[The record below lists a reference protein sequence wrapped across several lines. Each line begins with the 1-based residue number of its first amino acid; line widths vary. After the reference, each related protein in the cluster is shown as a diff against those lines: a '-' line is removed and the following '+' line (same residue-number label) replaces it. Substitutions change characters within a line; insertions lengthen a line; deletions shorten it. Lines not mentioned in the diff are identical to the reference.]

1 MSDGTQRRGPA
12 APAYDIA
19 AKILLI
25 GEAGVGKTH
34 LILRYVDNIFEP
46 QLVKCTVQ
54 PDVKSKDLIVHDK
67 KVRLRIWDTAGSERF
82 RAINRSFFRN
92 ALGVIVVYDVTER
105 ATFQKVKSW
114 LEEVEVNCDK
124 MPVIILVGNKTDLA
138 DRRQVSTQ
146 EGRELAKRS
155 KLMFMEASA
164 KTKENVT
171 DVFYELAEK
180 ILENPDLFEVANR
193 QRQGVNLNQESDGW
207 MSWLGGTITSWTGGC
222 SIL

>member
-1 MSDGTQRRGPA
+1 MSDGTQRRGPT

-207 MSWLGGTITSWTGGC
+207 MSWLGGTISSWTGGC

>member
-1 MSDGTQRRGPA
+1 MTETHHRGPN

-34 LILRYVDNIFEP
+34 LILRYVDNMFEP

-54 PDVKSKDLIVHDK
+54 PDVKSKDITVHDK
-67 KVRLRIWDTAGSERF
+67 KVRMRIWDTAGSERF

-92 ALGVIVVYDVTER
+92 ALGVITVYDVTDR
-105 ATFQKVKSW
+105 ASFKKVSSW
-114 LEEVEVNCDK
+114 LEEIEVNCDK
-124 MPVIILVGNKTDLA
+124 PPVIILVGNKTDLA
-138 DRRQVSTQ
+138 DQRQVSTQ
-146 EGRELAKRS
+146 EGRELAKRA

-164 KTKENVT
+164 KTRENVN

-180 ILENPDLFEVANR
+180 IIENPALFESATSK
-193 QRQGVNLNQESDGW
+193 QKETVNLDAQNQSLLGW
-207 MSWLGGTITSWTGGC
+207 LSGTLSSWTSC
-222 SIL
+222 NML

>member
-1 MSDGTQRRGPA
+1 MTDVHQRTPN

-54 PDVKSKDLIVHDK
+54 PDVKSKDLNVHDK

-92 ALGVIVVYDVTER
+92 ALGVIVVYDVTDR
-105 ATFQKVKSW
+105 TTFTKVKSW
-114 LEEVEVNCDK
+114 LEEVEINCDK
-124 MPVIILVGNKTDLA
+124 QPVTILVGNKTDLS
-138 DRRQVSTQ
+138 DQRQVSTQ
-146 EGRELAKRS
+146 EGRELAKRC

-164 KTKENVT
+164 KTRENVN

-180 ILENPDLFEVANR
+180 IIENPALFESS
-193 QRQGVNLNQESDGW
+193 QPKETVNLNAQNQSWMGW
-207 MSWLGGTITSWTGGC
+207 LSGQISSWSSC
-222 SIL
+222 NIL

>member
-1 MSDGTQRRGPA
+1 MSEATRRGPT
-12 APAYDIA
+12 APAYDLA
-19 AKILLI
+19 AKVLLI

-54 PDVKSKDLIVHDK
+54 PDVKSKDLVVHDK

-92 ALGVIVVYDVTER
+92 ALGVIVVYDVTDR
-105 ATFQKVKSW
+105 NTFQKVKSW

-124 MPVIILVGNKTDLA
+124 SPIIILVGNKTDLSEQ
-138 DRRQVSTQ
+138 RQVSTQ
-146 EGRELAKRS
+146 EGRELAKRN

-164 KTKENVT
+164 KTRENVN
-171 DVFYELAEK
+171 DVFFELAEK
-180 ILENPDLFEVANR
+180 ILEKPELYESSAR
-193 QRQGVNLNQESDGW
+193 MPQGVNLNQESDGW
-207 MSWLGGTITSWTGGC
+207 MSWLGGTISSYC
-222 SIL
+222 NIL